1 MTDQNS
7 RGSNSGKHSPR
18 NGATRHGG
26 NDAGASGAA
35 RSPLAVLSY
44 LAGLRTQER
53 NHKRAE
59 AMGNAQLA
67 EAFNHFTPPDDD
79 DVIHY
84 QDNSPTTTTHHH
96 YQPPPSKAGGG
107 WLVAA
112 ALALAGGGG
121 LSGYAAHALL
131 TRQVAPPAATDTDT
145 QNTLRFL
152 E

>member
-1 MTDQNS
+1 MTDQTS

-18 NGATRHGG
+18 NEATPDAG
-26 NDAGASGAA
+26 DAAGASGAA
-35 RSPLAVLSY
+35 RSPLAVVSY
-44 LAGLRTQER
+44 LAGLRPQER

-67 EAFNHFTPPDDD
+67 EHFNHFTPPQAD

-84 QDNSPTTTTHHH
+84 QDNSPTTTHHH
-96 YQPPPSKAGGG
+96 YQPPASKAGGG
-107 WLVAA
+107 WLLAA

>member
-1 MTDQNS
+1 MTKQNS
-7 RGSNSGKHSPR
+7 RGSNSGGHTPR
-18 NGATRHGG
+18 NGATPDAG
-26 NDAGASGAA
+26 NAAGASGAA
-35 RSPLAVLSY
+35 RSPLAVLWY
-44 LAGLRTQER
+44 RGGLRTQER
-53 NHKRAE
+53 NHNRAE

-67 EAFNHFTPPDDD
+67 EHFNHFTPPQDD

-84 QDNSPTTTTHHH
+84 QDNSPTTTHHH
-96 YQPPPSKAGGG
+96 YQPPASKAGGG
-107 WLVAA
+107 WLLAA

>member
-1 MTDQNS
+1 MTAQNS
-7 RGSNSGKHSPR
+7 PGSNSGKRTPR
-18 NGATRHGG
+18 SGAPPHAG
-26 NDAGASGAA
+26 NAAGASGAA

-84 QDNSPTTTTHHH
+84 QDNSPTTTHHH
-96 YQPPPSKAGGG
+96 YQPPASKAGGG
-107 WLVAA
+107 WLLAA